1 MTGFPFANFYDMA
14 SQKELD
20 LNYIKI
26 AKIRSELSKA
36 RRLQV
41 GAILVKGDFIISD
54 GFNGTAK
61 GRDNNC
67 ETEQD
72 GKLVTKKE
80 VLHAETNCIS
90 KIAKSTMS
98 SDGATLYCTH
108 SCCMDCAK
116 LIVQSGIVRFV
127 YSEEYRSREGLEF
140 LKDCGVK
147 VEQI

>member
-1 MTGFPFANFYDMA
+1 MA

-67 ETEQD
+67 EIEID

-90 KIAKSTMS
+90 KVAKSTMS
-98 SDGATLYCTH
+98 SDGSTLYCTH

-116 LIVQSGIVRFV
+116 LIFQSGIVRFV
-127 YSEEYRSREGLEF
+127 YSDDYRSRDGIEW
-140 LKDCGVK
+140 LKECGVE
-147 VEQI
+147 VEKI

>member
-1 MTGFPFANFYDMA
+1 MA

-61 GRDNNC
+61 GRDNNF
-67 ETEQD
+67 ETEEN

-140 LKDCGVK
+140 LKDCGVE
-147 VEQI
+147 VERI